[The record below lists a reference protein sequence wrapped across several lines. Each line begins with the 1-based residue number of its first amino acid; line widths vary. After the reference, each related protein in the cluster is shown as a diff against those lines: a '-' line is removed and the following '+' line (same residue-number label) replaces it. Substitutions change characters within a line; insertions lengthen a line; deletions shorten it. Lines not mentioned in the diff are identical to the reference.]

1 MSNILADILV
11 LLFFIW
17 AFLVSFFGGW
27 NAYSRFD
34 NDTTDCNQEDE
45 SLYTALELANA
56 SMYLDMNGE
65 R

>member
-1 MSNILADILV
+1 MSDILADILV

-27 NAYSRFD
+27 NPYSTFD
-34 NDTTDCNQEDE
+34 NHTTDCNQEDA